1 MAQAIETVF
10 KDLATG
16 GASSFTMRQ
25 RGLYT
30 GGMNVEPVGDITR

>member
-1 MAQAIETVF
+1 MAKPLKRGF

-30 GGMNVEPVGDITR
+30 GGMNVELVAVITR